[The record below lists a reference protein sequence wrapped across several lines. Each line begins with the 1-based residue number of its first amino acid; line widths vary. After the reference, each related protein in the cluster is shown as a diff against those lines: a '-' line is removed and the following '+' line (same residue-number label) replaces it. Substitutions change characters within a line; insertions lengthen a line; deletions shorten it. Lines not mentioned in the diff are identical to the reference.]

1 MRVGDTWPMFMWP
14 VGFAAAAINIAM
26 LPREGLPAWMIKST
40 IRWANAAIASGIAF
54 VVLVFLYYVVSPWN
68 FIGKADPIG
77 GEAGYE
83 QVVDRAQAE
92 LQKTGATWI
101 ATTDYRTYAML
112 RWYFNDRVPVIQ
124 INERGRFLGFR
135 DPGMNSIRGHTGLYV
150 AREPDNTS
158 PLWAST
164 TAVREPLERV
174 ERSWRGIVMDTYA
187 LEKLTGW
194 TPELSPPPDSPLY
207 RWRVLAGDLD
217 LPDAPARASRVCR
230 PRVWPRPS
238 RNERRILRMFVR
250 IAALAL
256 SVCAIA
262 LPASAA
268 DYPDHAIKMIVP
280 FAAGGGTDVLARII
294 AQNLNS
300 KWGQPVVVENQPGA
314 SGAIGTRAVMKAP
327 PDGYTLLMASTGAL
341 MAVSGS
347 ADADGPF
354 DVNKVLSPIVVAAAP
369 PYLLVVSPTL
379 PVNSTADLIRLAK
392 EKPEGLTFG
401 SSGVG
406 AASHLS
412 GLLFASA
419 TGIKMLHIP
428 YKGTGPAV
436 TDLLGG
442 RIDMMFAPGPVVQ
455 QFVQSG
461 QLKALGVTDTQRSKF
476 YPDIPTVAETVPGYE
491 SVGWFG
497 LLAPPNTPPEIVK
510 ALNEVIVAAMQTQE
524 FRDHLA
530 TLGAEPKPQTPEEF
544 GRYIN
549 ADVAKWSKLVKDN
562 DVQLPGGK

>member
-1 MRVGDTWPMFMWP
+1 
-14 VGFAAAAINIAM
+14 M
-26 LPREGLPAWMIKST
+26 L
-40 IRWANAAIASGIAF
+40 F
-54 VVLVFLYYVVSPWN
+54 
-68 FIGKADPIG
+68 
-77 GEAGYE
+77 
-83 QVVDRAQAE
+83 
-92 LQKTGATWI
+92 
-101 ATTDYRTYAML
+101 
-112 RWYFNDRVPVIQ
+112 
-124 INERGRFLGFR
+124 
-135 DPGMNSIRGHTGLYV
+135 
-150 AREPDNTS
+150 
-158 PLWAST
+158 
-164 TAVREPLERV
+164 
-174 ERSWRGIVMDTYA
+174 
-187 LEKLTGW
+187 
-194 TPELSPPPDSPLY
+194 
-207 RWRVLAGDLD
+207 
-217 LPDAPARASRVCR
+217 
-230 PRVWPRPS
+230 
-238 RNERRILRMFVR
+238 R

-256 SVCAIA
+256 SVCAVA
-262 LPASAA
+262 LPVSAA
-268 DYPDHAIKMIVP
+268 DYPNHTIKMIVP

-314 SGAIGTRAVMKAP
+314 SGAIGTRAAMKAQ

-341 MAVSGS
+341 MAVSAG
-347 ADADGPF
+347 ADGDGPF
-354 DVNKVLSPIVVAAAP
+354 DVNKYLAPIVVAAAP
-369 PYLLVVSPTL
+369 PYLLVASPAL
-379 PVNSTADLIRLAK
+379 PVNSTAELIKYAK
-392 EKPEGLTFG
+392 EKPDGVTFG

-412 GLLFASA
+412 GLLFASS

-442 RIDMMFAPGPVVQ
+442 RIDLMFAPGPVVQ

-461 QLKALGVTDTQRSKF
+461 KLKALGVTDTQRSRF
-476 YPDIPTVAETVPGYE
+476 YPDIPPLSEAVPGYE

-497 LLAPPNTPPEIVK
+497 LLAPPHTPPEIVK
-510 ALNEVIVAAMQTQE
+510 QLNEVIVAAMQTQE

>member
-1 MRVGDTWPMFMWP
+1 
-14 VGFAAAAINIAM
+14 M
-26 LPREGLPAWMIKST
+26 LL
-40 IRWANAAIASGIAF
+40 
-54 VVLVFLYYVVSPWN
+54 
-68 FIGKADPIG
+68 
-77 GEAGYE
+77 
-83 QVVDRAQAE
+83 
-92 LQKTGATWI
+92 
-101 ATTDYRTYAML
+101 RT
-112 RWYFNDRVPVIQ
+112 
-124 INERGRFLGFR
+124 
-135 DPGMNSIRGHTGLYV
+135 
-150 AREPDNTS
+150 
-158 PLWAST
+158 
-164 TAVREPLERV
+164 
-174 ERSWRGIVMDTYA
+174 
-187 LEKLTGW
+187 
-194 TPELSPPPDSPLY
+194 
-207 RWRVLAGDLD
+207 
-217 LPDAPARASRVCR
+217 
-230 PRVWPRPS
+230 
-238 RNERRILRMFVR
+238 
-250 IAALAL
+250 AALAL

-280 FAAGGGTDVLARII
+280 FAAGGGTDVLARIV

-314 SGAIGTRAVMKAP
+314 SGGIGTRAVMKAP

-354 DVNKVLSPIVVAAAP
+354 DVNKVLSPVVVAAAP

-379 PVNSTADLIRLAK
+379 PVASTADLIRLAR
-392 EKPEGLTFG
+392 ERPQGLTFG
-401 SSGVG
+401 SAGVG

-419 TGIKMLHIP
+419 TGIKLLHIP

-461 QLKALGVTDTQRSKF
+461 QLKALGVTDTKRSRF
-476 YPDIPTVAETVPGYE
+476 YPDIPPVSETVPGYE

-497 LLAPPNTPPEIVK
+497 LLAPPNTPPGIVK
-510 ALNEVIVAAMQTQE
+510 ALNEVIVSAMQTQE

-530 TLGAEPKPQTPEEF
+530 MLGAEPKPQTPDEF

>member
-1 MRVGDTWPMFMWP
+1 MVARIAS
-14 VGFAAAAINIAM
+14 FALLVWAIAM
-26 LPREGLPAWMIKST
+26 
-40 IRWANAAIASGIAF
+40 
-54 VVLVFLYYVVSPWN
+54 
-68 FIGKADPIG
+68 
-77 GEAGYE
+77 
-83 QVVDRAQAE
+83 
-92 LQKTGATWI
+92 
-101 ATTDYRTYAML
+101 
-112 RWYFNDRVPVIQ
+112 
-124 INERGRFLGFR
+124 
-135 DPGMNSIRGHTGLYV
+135 
-150 AREPDNTS
+150 
-158 PLWAST
+158 
-164 TAVREPLERV
+164 
-174 ERSWRGIVMDTYA
+174 
-187 LEKLTGW
+187 
-194 TPELSPPPDSPLY
+194 
-207 RWRVLAGDLD
+207 
-217 LPDAPARASRVCR
+217 
-230 PRVWPRPS
+230 
-238 RNERRILRMFVR
+238 
-250 IAALAL
+250 
-256 SVCAIA
+256 
-262 LPASAA
+262 PASAA

-294 AQNLNS
+294 AQNLNN

-314 SGAIGTRAVMKAP
+314 SGAIGTRAVMKAQ

-347 ADADGPF
+347 IDTDGPF

-379 PVNSTADLIRLAK
+379 PANSVADLIRYAK
-392 EKPEGLTFG
+392 QKPEGLTFG
-401 SSGVG
+401 SAGVG

-412 GLLFASA
+412 GLLFASN

-442 RIDMMFAPGPVVQ
+442 RIDVMFAPGPVVQ

-461 QLKALGVTDTQRSKF
+461 QLKALGVTDTKRSKF
-476 YPDIPTVAETVPGYE
+476 YPDIPPVSEAVTGYE

-497 LLAPPNTPPEIVK
+497 LLAPPHTPPEIVK
-510 ALNEVIVAAMQTQE
+510 QINEVIVAAMQTQE

-562 DVQLPGGK
+562 NVQLPGGK

>member
-1 MRVGDTWPMFMWP
+1 MF
-14 VGFAAAAINIAM
+14 F
-26 LPREGLPAWMIKST
+26 
-40 IRWANAAIASGIAF
+40 
-54 VVLVFLYYVVSPWN
+54 YYVAAPWN
-68 FIGKADPIG
+68 LIGRTDPVG
-77 GEAGYE
+77 GEAGY
-83 QVVDRAQAE
+83 RAGRGARCRQQ
-92 LQKTGATWI
+92 LKKTGATWI

-112 RWYFNDRVPVIQ
+112 RWYFNGRVPVIQ
-124 INERGRFLGFR
+124 INERGRFQGFR
-135 DPGMNSIRGHTGLYV
+135 DPGMDRIRGHAGLYV
-150 AREPDNTS
+150 AREPDERCRCGIS
-158 PLWAST
+158 RPPGAS
-164 TAVREPLERV
+164 
-174 ERSWRGIVMDTYA
+174 RSSGSSGVWRGIVMDTYA

-194 TPELSPPPDSPLY
+194 TPELSPPPDTPLF
-207 RWRVLAGDLD
+207 RWRVLADNT
-217 LPDAPARASRVCR
+217 R
-230 PRVWPRPS
+230 PRTVAAVTNDRDKR
-238 RNERRILRMFVR
+238 RNWEKPAMSIR

-256 SVCAIA
+256 SLCASA
-262 LPASAA
+262 LPAEAA
-268 DYPDHAIKMIVP
+268 EYPDHAIKMIVP

-314 SGAIGTRAVMKAP
+314 SGAIGTRAVMKAA

-341 MAVSGS
+341 MAVSAS
-347 ADADGPF
+347 ADGDGPF
-354 DVNKVLSPIVVAAAP
+354 DVNKVLSPIVIGAAP
-369 PYLLVVSPTL
+369 PYLLVASPTL
-379 PVNSTADLIRLAK
+379 PVKTTADLIRYAK

-412 GLLFASA
+412 GLLFASE
-419 TGIKMLHIP
+419 TGIKMLHVP

-442 RIDMMFAPGPVVQ
+442 RIDIMFAPGPVVQ

-476 YPDIPTVAETVPGYE
+476 YPDVPPSPMPCRVTNPSAG
-491 SVGWFG
+491 SACWRRRIRRPRSSRNSTRSSWPRCRPRNSAIIWRRS
-497 LLAPPNTPPEIVK
+497 APS
-510 ALNEVIVAAMQTQE
+510 
-524 FRDHLA
+524 R
-530 TLGAEPKPQTPEEF
+530 KPQTPEEF

>member
-1 MRVGDTWPMFMWP
+1 
-14 VGFAAAAINIAM
+14 M
-26 LPREGLPAWMIKST
+26 L
-40 IRWANAAIASGIAF
+40 
-54 VVLVFLYYVVSPWN
+54 
-68 FIGKADPIG
+68 
-77 GEAGYE
+77 
-83 QVVDRAQAE
+83 
-92 LQKTGATWI
+92 
-101 ATTDYRTYAML
+101 
-112 RWYFNDRVPVIQ
+112 
-124 INERGRFLGFR
+124 
-135 DPGMNSIRGHTGLYV
+135 
-150 AREPDNTS
+150 
-158 PLWAST
+158 
-164 TAVREPLERV
+164 
-174 ERSWRGIVMDTYA
+174 
-187 LEKLTGW
+187 
-194 TPELSPPPDSPLY
+194 
-207 RWRVLAGDLD
+207 
-217 LPDAPARASRVCR
+217 
-230 PRVWPRPS
+230 
-238 RNERRILRMFVR
+238 VR

-256 SVCAIA
+256 SIGAFT
-262 LPASAA
+262 LPARAE
-268 DYPDHAIKMIVP
+268 YPDHAIRMIVP
-280 FAAGGGTDVLARII
+280 FAAGGGTDVIARII

-347 ADADGPF
+347 ADAGGPF
-354 DVNKVLSPIVVAAAP
+354 DVNKVLSPIAVAAAP
-369 PYLLVVSPTL
+369 PYLLVASPNL
-379 PVNSTADLIRLAK
+379 PVKTTADLIRLAR
-392 EKPEGLTFG
+392 ERPEGLTFG

-412 GLLFASA
+412 GLLFSSV
-419 TGIKMLHIP
+419 TGIKLLHIP

-455 QFVQSG
+455 QFVASG

-476 YPDIPTVAETVPGYE
+476 YPDVPTVADAVPGYE

-497 LLAPPNTPPEIVK
+497 LLAPPHTPPEIVGK
-510 ALNEVIVAAMQTQE
+510 LNEAIVAAMQTQE

-530 TLGAEPKPQTPEEF
+530 TLGAEPKPQTPAEF

>member
-1 MRVGDTWPMFMWP
+1 
-14 VGFAAAAINIAM
+14 M
-26 LPREGLPAWMIKST
+26 L
-40 IRWANAAIASGIAF
+40 F
-54 VVLVFLYYVVSPWN
+54 
-68 FIGKADPIG
+68 
-77 GEAGYE
+77 
-83 QVVDRAQAE
+83 
-92 LQKTGATWI
+92 
-101 ATTDYRTYAML
+101 
-112 RWYFNDRVPVIQ
+112 
-124 INERGRFLGFR
+124 
-135 DPGMNSIRGHTGLYV
+135 
-150 AREPDNTS
+150 
-158 PLWAST
+158 
-164 TAVREPLERV
+164 
-174 ERSWRGIVMDTYA
+174 
-187 LEKLTGW
+187 
-194 TPELSPPPDSPLY
+194 
-207 RWRVLAGDLD
+207 
-217 LPDAPARASRVCR
+217 
-230 PRVWPRPS
+230 
-238 RNERRILRMFVR
+238 R

-256 SVCAIA
+256 SVCAVA
-262 LPASAA
+262 LPVSAA
-268 DYPDHAIKMIVP
+268 DYPNHTIKMIVP

-314 SGAIGTRAVMKAP
+314 SGAIGTRAAMKAQ

-341 MAVSGS
+341 MAVSAG
-347 ADADGPF
+347 ADGDGPF
-354 DVNKVLSPIVVAAAP
+354 DVNKYLAPIVVAAAP
-369 PYLLVVSPTL
+369 PYLLVASPTL
-379 PVNSTADLIRLAK
+379 PVNSTAELIKYAK
-392 EKPEGLTFG
+392 EKPDGVTFG

-412 GLLFASA
+412 GLLFASS

-442 RIDMMFAPGPVVQ
+442 RIDLMFAPGPVVQ

-461 QLKALGVTDTQRSKF
+461 KLKALGVTDTQRSRF
-476 YPDIPTVAETVPGYE
+476 YPDIPPVSEAVPGYE

-497 LLAPPNTPPEIVK
+497 LLAPPHTPPEIVK
-510 ALNEVIVAAMQTQE
+510 QLNEVIVAAMQTQE

>member
-1 MRVGDTWPMFMWP
+1 MF
-14 VGFAAAAINIAM
+14 F
-26 LPREGLPAWMIKST
+26 
-40 IRWANAAIASGIAF
+40 
-54 VVLVFLYYVVSPWN
+54 
-68 FIGKADPIG
+68 
-77 GEAGYE
+77 
-83 QVVDRAQAE
+83 
-92 LQKTGATWI
+92 
-101 ATTDYRTYAML
+101 RT
-112 RWYFNDRVPVIQ
+112 
-124 INERGRFLGFR
+124 
-135 DPGMNSIRGHTGLYV
+135 
-150 AREPDNTS
+150 
-158 PLWAST
+158 
-164 TAVREPLERV
+164 
-174 ERSWRGIVMDTYA
+174 
-187 LEKLTGW
+187 
-194 TPELSPPPDSPLY
+194 
-207 RWRVLAGDLD
+207 
-217 LPDAPARASRVCR
+217 
-230 PRVWPRPS
+230 
-238 RNERRILRMFVR
+238 
-250 IAALAL
+250 AALAL

-294 AQNLNS
+294 AQNLNN

-314 SGAIGTRAVMKAP
+314 SGGIGTRAVMKAP

-354 DVNKVLSPIVVAAAP
+354 DVNKVLSPVVVAAAP

-379 PVNSTADLIRLAK
+379 PVASTADLIRLAR
-392 EKPEGLTFG
+392 ERPQGLTFG
-401 SSGVG
+401 SAGVG

-412 GLLFASA
+412 CLLFASA
-419 TGIKMLHIP
+419 TGIKLLHIP

-461 QLKALGVTDTQRSKF
+461 QLKALGVTDTKRSRF
-476 YPDIPTVAETVPGYE
+476 YPDIPPVSETVPGYE

-497 LLAPPNTPPEIVK
+497 LLAPPNTPPGIVK
-510 ALNEVIVAAMQTQE
+510 ALNEVIVSAMQTQE

-530 TLGAEPKPQTPEEF
+530 MLGAEPKPQTPDEF